1 MKTDRY
7 LLDGKNVVAET
18 FFLDTTQ
25 KNQALWQ
32 AYQDK
37 KSQTP
42 MLFPTEGAKAL
53 GVSEFEL
60 LLSAPDSRYLGSQC
74 REMLFELETLGEL
87 ESIVRNEFAVHEKQG
102 TYQNLKIGEAMGLAI
117 NIGGLDLRIFM
128 KKWAHMLAVKSQG
141 KKVSYSIQFFD
152 KHGHAIN
159 KAFLVNTDEKC
170 VAKWQDLSDK
180 YAKTAQS
187 RAELEKII
195 PQGDW
200 QYHRLDDDQKRAFHQ
215 DWQAMTDIH
224 QFHPILSKY
233 ELDRASSYHQAPE
246 GMVQAVKPTAIAALF
261 ERLREQSVGSMIF
274 VGNTG
279 IVQIESG
286 KTHNIVRM
294 GDWLNILDK
303 KEKNFTLHLND
314 AALSQVWYIK
324 RPNSD
329 GYTTAFEA
337 FDQKGNSIITIFGER
352 HEGQAQCPKWQ
363 ALAFELAQEF
373 AINSMSF

>member
-1 MKTDRY
+1 
-7 LLDGKNVVAET
+7 
-18 FFLDTTQ
+18 
-25 KNQALWQ
+25 
-32 AYQDK
+32 
-37 KSQTP
+37 
-42 MLFPTEGAKAL
+42 
-53 GVSEFEL
+53 
-60 LLSAPDSRYLGSQC
+60 
-74 REMLFELETLGEL
+74 
-87 ESIVRNEFAVHEKQG
+87 
-102 TYQNLKIGEAMGLAI
+102 
-117 NIGGLDLRIFM
+117 
-128 KKWAHMLAVKSQG
+128 
-141 KKVSYSIQFFD
+141 
-152 KHGHAIN
+152 
-159 KAFLVNTDEKC
+159 
-170 VAKWQDLSDK
+170 
-180 YAKTAQS
+180 
-187 RAELEKII
+187 
-195 PQGDW
+195 
-200 QYHRLDDDQKRAFHQ
+200 
-215 DWQAMTDIH
+215 MTDIH